1 MGAQANQVRD
11 DILNRVRA
19 RKLMPGDRIDES
31 GLRER
36 LNLSGTPV
44 REALISLEAS
54 GIVQRIPRGGARITS
69 LDLEGLMKIVE
80 VLAEIE
86 GAIAYRAARRISV
99 QQAGILHKAAQACVD
114 HAKRQNQPR
123 DGYYDVNLAYHEA
136 MFVAAG
142 NEYLRDVVYQV
153 GNRLIGYLSARH
165 NLPGQPQRS
174 ALEHVE
180 ICKAVLDANGD
191 SARELMIQHVIFND
205 TLALD
210 VLNIMQPITHITA
223 SSSA

>member
-1 MGAQANQVRD
+1 
-11 DILNRVRA
+11 
-19 RKLMPGDRIDES
+19 MPGDRIDET

-54 GIVQRIPRGGARITS
+54 GIVHRIPRGGACIKS
-69 LDLEGLMKIVE
+69 LDLEGLIKMIE

-86 GAIAYRAARRISV
+86 GAIAYRAARRVSID
-99 QQAGILHKAAQACVD
+99 QARTLNQTAQACVD
-114 HAKRQNQPR
+114 HANGQNQSA
-123 DGYYDVNLAYHEA
+123 DSYYDVNLAYHEA

-165 NLPGQPQRS
+165 SLPGQPQRS
-174 ALEHVE
+174 AREHVD
-180 ICKAVLDANGD
+180 ICKAVLDSNGD
-191 SARELMIQHVIFND
+191 LARELMSQHVIFND

-210 VLNIMQPITHITA
+210 VLNIMRPIND
-223 SSSA
+223 